1 MTNREL
7 PQKPSM
13 TKAYD
18 ETLRAAAAPD
28 IDSSENHVAG
38 GLASAGVA
46 WVTTIFLISTTLL
59 TVVGVPWYALT
70 FGLHPLHWVIFGVGF
85 VLTGMSITVGY
96 HRLFTHRAY
105 SARWP
110 VRLFTLLFGAAAFQ
124 MSALQWSS
132 EHRYHHKYEDEDG
145 DPHDPHGIHHGFF
158 WAHMGW
164 LFVHVDP
171 ALDMDNVDDLRRDPL
186 VMWQHR
192 NYLAVSIAVGFLLPM
207 ALATVVT
214 TWLGGVWWVGL
225 LGGFLV
231 GACAR
236 IVAVHH
242 ITWFINSLAHTIGR
256 RPYDSTSSSRDSPL
270 LALIT
275 FGEGYHNYHHAFQ
288 TDYRNGVRA
297 WQFDPSKWVI
307 WTLSKMGLAHGLRRI
322 PAETIR
328 MARIR
333 EKGRLLER
341 RLERARMGRAQH
353 NELLAT
359 AQQMVHDLEE
369 KLEEMHVRCRVLLA
383 QYTKELAQY
392 SKEYSQ
398 RTNRR
403 LERPRQRL
411 AELKAE
417 LREVRREFRATV
429 KEWQAAHR
437 LALTLALAA

>member
-1 MTNREL
+1 M
-7 PQKPSM
+7 
-13 TKAYD
+13 
-18 ETLRAAAAPD
+18 
-28 IDSSENHVAG
+28 
-38 GLASAGVA
+38 
-46 WVTTIFLISTTLL
+46 TTIFLVSTTLL
-59 TVVGVPWYALT
+59 TLVGVPWYALA
-70 FGLHPLHWVIFGVGF
+70 FGVHPLHWVIFGVLF
-85 VLTGMSITVGY
+85 VFTGMSITVGY

-105 SARWP
+105 SASWP
-110 VRLFTLLFGAAAFQ
+110 VKLFTLLFGGAAFQ

-145 DPHDPHGIHHGFF
+145 DPHDPHGIHHGFL

-171 ALDMDNVDDLRRDPL
+171 VLEMGNVGDLRRDPL

-192 NYLAVSIAVGFLLPM
+192 NYLAVSIACGFFLPM
-207 ALATVVT
+207 AVATAAT
-214 TWLGGVWWVGL
+214 SWLGGVWWVGL
-225 LGGFLV
+225 LGGFLI

-256 RPYDSTSSSRDSPL
+256 RPYDSSSSSRDSAL
-270 LALIT
+270 LALLT

-288 TDYRNGVRA
+288 TDYRNGVRF

-307 WTLSKMGLAHGLRRI
+307 WTLSKIGLARDLRRI

-341 RLERARMGRAQH
+341 RLEMAREG
-353 NELLAT
+353 NELLET
-359 AQQMVHDLEE
+359 AQQMVQELEE
-369 KLEEMHVRCRVLLA
+369 KLEEMHLRCRRLL
-383 QYTKELAQY
+383 TQY
-392 SKEYSQ
+392 SKEYSR

-403 LERPRQRL
+403 LERPRQQL
-411 AELKAE
+411 EELKAE
-417 LREVRREFRATV
+417 LQQVRREFRATV

-437 LALTLALAA
+437 LALTLALTA